1 MSGTEKG
8 VSTDPMTTE
17 VAKLQAEIKRLFAEM
32 EQADDRIRR
41 YQQET
46 DKLRIETRAILT
58 NLKWIKAL

>member
-1 MSGTEKG
+1 
-8 VSTDPMTTE
+8 MTTE